1 VRVVAL
7 DHIVLAVADVER
19 SLSWYREVVGLE
31 PVRVD
36 EWRAGKAPFPSV
48 RIDATT
54 IIDLV
59 SANGP
64 LAGSGNL
71 DHFCVVCEVTGAAEL
86 VAWAAASG
94 LQIIEGPDERFGA
107 RGIATSIYVKDPD
120 GNTVEFRH
128 YRAS

>member
-1 VRVVAL
+1 MRVVAL

-19 SLSWYREVVGLE
+19 SLSWYQEVVGLE

-36 EWRAGKAPFPSV
+36 EWRAGQAPFPSV

-59 SANGP
+59 SATGP

-71 DHFCVVCEVTGAAEL
+71 DHFCLVCEVPGTADL
-86 VAWAAASG
+86 TAWATASG
-94 LQIIEGPDERFGA
+94 LQVIEGPDERFGA

-120 GNTVEFRH
+120 GNTVEFR
-128 YRAS
+128 YYQAS